1 LSRKK
6 FRHDVDYYLP
16 NRKRNSR
23 AIAHST
29 LATNDFIEILAEDGS
44 TFKQCRDKIGTQF
57 LRDPEAENVLDAYI
71 AKGFGNYVVRN
82 YFRWD

>member
-1 LSRKK
+1 MSRRHR
-6 FRHDVDYYLP
+6 RHDVDYYPP
-16 NRKRNSR
+16 NRKPKTR

-29 LATNDFIEILAEDGS
+29 IATCDFIEILAEDGS

-71 AKGFGNYVVRN
+71 AKGFGDYVVRES
-82 YFRWD
+82 FK

>member
-1 LSRKK
+1 MSRRHR
-6 FRHDVDYYLP
+6 RHDIDYYPP
-16 NRKRNSR
+16 NRKRNTR

-29 LATNDFIEILAEDGS
+29 VATKEFIEILAEDGS

-71 AKGFGNYVVRN
+71 AKGFGDYVVQKF
-82 YFRWD
+82 FRWN